1 MINSPEASRSV
12 YSVSEL
18 NSTIR
23 RLLESEFAL
32 LWVEGEISNL
42 ARPAS
47 GHIYFTLKDSRSQ
60 VRCAMF
66 RGRGQQLRFRP
77 ENGQQV
83 LIRARPGLYE
93 ARGDYQLIADQME
106 AAGDGAL
113 QRAYDELKLRLQ
125 KEGLFDAKL
134 KQALPESITRI
145 ALITSGTGAAVKDV
159 LSVLQRR
166 FPAIKINLFP
176 VAVQGD
182 QAATQIINALQL
194 ANELEQHDVVL
205 LVRGGGSLEDLQA
218 FNEEALAL
226 AISASQLPVVTGIGH
241 EIDFTIADFAA
252 DVRAATPSAA
262 AELVSPD
269 QQACLHRIQ
278 TCQNSLI
285 RQMQGKLSRLNE
297 QAHWVKQR
305 LKMQHPRAQLMQ
317 QSQHLDDLNES
328 LQSAMQSLL
337 SEKKQDLKFSL
348 QSLMNSRPDQFIDYQ
363 RVQLQDLAS
372 RLVYISEQHI
382 ENRQQQLA
390 NISRTLQAVSP
401 LNTLSRGYSISRDC
415 EGNTV
420 THAKQLKAGDILTTQ
435 LNQGAITSKV
445 EKVKIN

>member
-1 MINSPEASRSV
+1 MTDNQKTSRSI

-23 RLLESEFAL
+23 RLLESEFPL

-47 GHIYFTLKDSRSQ
+47 GHIYFTLKDNSAQ

-66 RGRGQQLRFRP
+66 RGSNQRLRFKP

-83 LIRARPGLYE
+83 LLRARPGLYE
-93 ARGDYQLIADQME
+93 ARGDYQLIAEHME
-106 AAGDGAL
+106 TAGDGAL
-113 QRAYDELKLRLQ
+113 QRAYDELKQRLQ
-125 KEGLFDAKL
+125 KEGLFDEKL
-134 KQALPESITRI
+134 KRPIPENISRI
-145 ALITSGTGAAVKDV
+145 ALVTSGTGAAVKDV

-166 FPAIKINLFP
+166 FPAIEINLFP

-182 QAATQIINALQL
+182 QATTQIINALQL
-194 ANELEQHDVVL
+194 ANELEQHDVLL

-218 FNEEALAL
+218 FNEESLAY
-226 AISASQLPVVTGIGH
+226 AISASKLPVVTGIGH
-241 EIDFTIADFAA
+241 ETDFTIADFAA

-262 AELVSPD
+262 AELVSPS
-269 QQACLHRIQ
+269 QQAFLHRIQ
-278 TCQNSLI
+278 TSQNRLI
-285 RQMQGKLSRLNE
+285 RQMQGKLTRLSE
-297 QAHWVKQR
+297 QTHWIKRR
-305 LKMQHPRAQLMQ
+305 LQTQHPEARLMQ
-317 QSQHLDDLNES
+317 QSQRLDDLSGN
-328 LQSAMQSLL
+328 LQSAMQNLL

-348 QSLMNSRPDQFIDYQ
+348 QGLINNRPDQFIDYQ
-363 RVQLQDLAS
+363 RTRLDDLS
-372 RLVYISEQHI
+372 NRLVYISEQNI

-415 EGNTV
+415 RGNTV
-420 THAKQLKAGDILTTQ
+420 TQAKQLKTGDILTTQ
-435 LNQGAITSKV
+435 LNKGVITSKV
-445 EKVKIN
+445 EKIKIN